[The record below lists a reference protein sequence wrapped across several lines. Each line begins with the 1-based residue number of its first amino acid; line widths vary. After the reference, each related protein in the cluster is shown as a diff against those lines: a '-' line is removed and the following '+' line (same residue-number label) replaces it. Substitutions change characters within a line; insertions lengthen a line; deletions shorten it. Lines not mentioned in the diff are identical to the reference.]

1 VVSLEPRIVVL
12 HEFITNSEADEIIK
26 HSAPRLRRSEVIGK
40 HNDTLD
46 DNRVSEQTWSVVSF
60 VFILILMNF
69 KFPNVFVDN
78 YLQSKKDLFASFKTK
93 QFVSDLVIVVS
104 IQPLQY
110 AIF

>member
-1 VVSLEPRIVVL
+1 VVL

-60 VFILILMNF
+60 VFIFILMNL
-69 KFPNVFVDN
+69 KFPNVFFDS
-78 YLQSKKDLFASFKTK
+78 YL
-93 QFVSDLVIVVS
+93 S
-104 IQPLQY
+104 I
-110 AIF
+110 IKEG